1 MYRNLCELV
10 FTPCGKCPKVRLH
23 FYSTWRPPLSC
34 LATQMGLS
42 ENPEPSAFKENGLLA
57 GHAPRRQTRGE
68 FSLSP
73 FSPALIINQDFILA
87 TLSLMSIILNQIKS
101 LRLCDFIASFPSG
114 VSRNSMTI
122 SFGPPKST
130 HSISPQT
137 LYSD

>member
-87 TLSLMSIILNQIKS
+87 TLSLMSIILNQITKS
-101 LRLCDFIASFPSG
+101 GQGIKIGKNGTGSSLHGLLQARILEWVAIPF
-114 VSRNSMTI
+114 SRGS
-122 SFGPPKST
+122 S
-130 HSISPQT
+130 
-137 LYSD
+137 

>member
-87 TLSLMSIILNQIKS
+87 TLSLISIILNQITKS
-101 LRLCDFIASFPSG
+101 GQGIKIGKNGTGSSLHGLLQARILEWVAIPF
-114 VSRNSMTI
+114 SRGS
-122 SFGPPKST
+122 S
-130 HSISPQT
+130 
-137 LYSD
+137 

>member
-87 TLSLMSIILNQIKS
+87 TLSLMSIILNQITKS
-101 LRLCDFIASFPSG
+101 GQGIKIGKNGTGSSLHGLLQARILEWVASPF
-114 VSRNSMTI
+114 SRGS
-122 SFGPPKST
+122 S
-130 HSISPQT
+130 
-137 LYSD
+137 